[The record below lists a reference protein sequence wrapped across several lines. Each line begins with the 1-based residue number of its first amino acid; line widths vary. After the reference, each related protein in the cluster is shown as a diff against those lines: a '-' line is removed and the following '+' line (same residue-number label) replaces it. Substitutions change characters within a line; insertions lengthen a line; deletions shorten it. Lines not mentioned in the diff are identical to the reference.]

1 MTTGTDSGI
10 AQNLVAINCTFVG
23 NSSTQSA
30 CFSGGASTNCIVWD
44 NTPTDISGGTHV
56 AALYKTSSVA
66 LTNACIQ
73 ADNVRF
79 VYDRLPAESYALRG
93 SSPAINAGVPVFYAE
108 EQPLD
113 FYGNH
118 RIRDNIDIGCA
129 EYWPQ
134 FDPTVIKVR

>member
-56 AALYKTSSVA
+56 AALYTTSSVA

-73 ADNVRF
+73 PDDARF
-79 VYDRLPAESYALRG
+79 ALGRRPEAPFSMLR
-93 SSPAINAGVPVFYAE
+93 SSPAINAGVPVIYAE